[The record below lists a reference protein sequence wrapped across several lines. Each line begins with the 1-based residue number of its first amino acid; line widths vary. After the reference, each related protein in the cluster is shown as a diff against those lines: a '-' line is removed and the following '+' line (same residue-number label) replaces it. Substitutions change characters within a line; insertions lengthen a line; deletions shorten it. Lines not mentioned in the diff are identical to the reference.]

1 VRTVLLVILG
11 AAAFALAS
19 TATAAAPAPG
29 GSAAATPMEAYARP
43 GRLVTLPDRRRI
55 NLRCT
60 GRGSPTVLLE
70 AGFGAWSFAWNKV
83 QPAVARVTRVCAYD
97 RAGYGFSD
105 PGPLPRDGAAIA
117 RDLDRALQASGVR
130 GPFILAGHSAGGL
143 YVRLFAA
150 RRLHE
155 IDGMVLL
162 DPTVERAER
171 RSVSTPGEVADGLE
185 PIRRRVIKCLDA
197 ARSRQTDVAG
207 CVPKVGGPHTRAM
220 SRVPATWTT
229 QLSELDT
236 LLTDTSDQVD
246 RVGDLLKD
254 VPVIVFT
261 ASSTGL
267 PARGDDPG
275 VAMRQELQRKL
286 AAQFDKGDQRIVRSS
301 HLVMNDRPEVVVA
314 AILELVDASRPR
326 RPVARLQSEAGPAR
340 GVSRNP

>member
-1 VRTVLLVILG
+1 MRTVLLVILG
-11 AAAFALAS
+11 AAAGAFASA
-19 TATAAAPAPG
+19 AAGAAPAPG
-29 GSAAATPMEAYARP
+29 GSAAAIPMEAYSRP

-117 RDLDRALQASGVR
+117 RDLDRALKAGGVR

-155 IDGMVLL
+155 ISGLVLL

-171 RSVSTPGEVADGLE
+171 RSVSTPGEAPDGLE

-197 ARSRQTDVAG
+197 ARTRQTDVAG
-207 CVPKVGGPHTRAM
+207 CVPKFGGPHTRAT

-246 RVGDLLKD
+246 RIGNLLKD
-254 VPVIVFT
+254 VPVIVVT

-301 HLVMNDRPEVVVA
+301 HLIMNDRPEVVVA

-326 RPVARLQSEAGPAR
+326 RPVAHRQSEIHNAR
-340 GVSRNP
+340 PSPGA